1 MALLGA
7 LVLRPAVLVGRPA
20 PEACLPSEGPYGE
33 TERFCVEPP
42 TFILQGDIAEGPHA
56 SSTSNNEV
64 QSCPRCRC
72 IFPRTVR
79 IRLYHFRGVHVAT
92 QGRSPQS
99 DDAKDTAVEDGIA
112 VPIFYDS
119 IRAEPLGSNRGGV
132 REIMWT
138 RCGAVERLEPDAG
151 SSGISGWCT
160 RSILGARQA
169 CVAPT

>member
-1 MALLGA
+1 M
-7 LVLRPAVLVGRPA
+7 
-20 PEACLPSEGPYGE
+20 
-33 TERFCVEPP
+33 
-42 TFILQGDIAEGPHA
+42 
-56 SSTSNNEV
+56 

-112 VPIFYDS
+112 IPIFYHS
-119 IRAEPLGSNRGGV
+119 IRAEPLAGNRGGV

-151 SSGISGWCT
+151 SSGLCALCC
-160 RSILGARQA
+160 SILGARQGLRSA
-169 CVAPT
+169 NLTAICQTVLGGKEAHCCEPTVGRVSC